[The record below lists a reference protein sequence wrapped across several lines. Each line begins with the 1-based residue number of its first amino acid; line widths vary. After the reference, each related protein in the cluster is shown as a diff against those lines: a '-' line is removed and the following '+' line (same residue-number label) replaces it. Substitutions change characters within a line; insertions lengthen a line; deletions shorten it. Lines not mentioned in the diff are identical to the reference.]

1 MIKKTI
7 LMLLV
12 FVGGVMS
19 ANAQI
24 TESGKIKL
32 YFQNNRAWN
41 TPHLY
46 VKGNNDAQIS
56 APWPGSDISSN
67 TITID
72 GNTYYYFI
80 VTIPEGVSSVTINF
94 NDGINQQSYDWSGI
108 VYDSF
113 FTISTGDGEVSGTWT
128 KYGLTREEKFY
139 MYDVNSRLSI
149 KLDKGS
155 DTNYS
160 TTIDNS
166 ALSSK
171 REFVVASSNAYDSKA
186 DIHTS
191 NKWNDVW
198 RPWNE
203 YNGELGFQN
212 ISLINNNCFKG
223 GGDNNFKFSAGIKYD
238 FIINVSLD
246 GSNSKFSISSS
257 FTRTIKA
264 AESNGAYYAT
274 FSSDYAVAIPTGIT
288 AYWANASQTVDGSV
302 NMTSFTNGIPAGV
315 GAFIKMATVTDA
327 TNGDEYTF
335 TPAASTDNV
344 TEAGDLLKK
353 TKGYTYD
360 SSKNRYVFAKQ
371 GNDVGFYKAGT
382 SYNPSEG
389 KAYLELPTTTSGAP
403 SLSIELD
410 GETTGIKVINLEE
423 NENNGQVYD
432 LQGRR
437 VAEPT
442 KGIYIVNGK
451 KVIVK

>member
-1 MIKKTI
+1 
-7 LMLLV
+7 MLLV
-12 FVGGVMS
+12 LVGGVMS
-19 ANAQI
+19 ASAQI

-46 VKGNNDAQIS
+46 VEGNNGAQIS

-113 FTISTGDGEVSGTWT
+113 FTISTGVGVVSGDWT

-139 MYDVNSRLSI
+139 LYDVNSRLSI

-155 DTNYS
+155 GNIYS

-171 REFVVASSNAYDSKA
+171 REFVVASSNAYNSMA
-186 DIHTS
+186 DIHSS
-191 NKWNDVW
+191 NMWSEVW

-203 YNGELGFQN
+203 YNGELEFQN
-212 ISLINNNCFKG
+212 ISLNDNNCFKG

-238 FIINVSLD
+238 FIIDVTLA
-246 GSNSKFSISSS
+246 GSNSKFAISPS
-257 FTRTIKA
+257 FTRTINA
-264 AESNGAYYAT
+264 AESNGKYYAT
-274 FSSDYAVAIPTGIT
+274 FSSDYDVAVPEGIT
-288 AYWANASQTVDGSV
+288 AYYAIQRSNDVIVMKEFGANIGIASTD
-302 NMTSFTNGIPAGV
+302 A
-315 GAFIKMATVTDA
+315 AFICLGTTVA
-327 TNGDEYTF
+327 NPYTF
-335 TPAASTDNV
+335 TPATATRSGDNV
-344 TEAGDLLKK
+344 NLMAKPIPENDGTILAGYYALAKK
-353 TKGYTYD
+353 
-360 SSKNRYVFAKQ
+360 SQ
-371 GNDVGFYKAGT
+371 GLGFYPTTKDLTGQK
-382 SYNPSEG
+382 G
-389 KAYLELPTTTSGAP
+389 KAYLNISSSAP
-403 SLSIELD
+403 SFSIEIE

-423 NENNGQVYD
+423 NSENNGQMYD

-437 VAEPT
+437 VAEPS
-442 KGIYIVNGK
+442 KGVYIVNGK